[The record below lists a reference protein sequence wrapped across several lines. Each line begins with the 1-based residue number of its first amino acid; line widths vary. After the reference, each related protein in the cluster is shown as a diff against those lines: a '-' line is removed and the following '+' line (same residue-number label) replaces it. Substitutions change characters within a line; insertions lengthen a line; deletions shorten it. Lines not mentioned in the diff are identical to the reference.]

1 MLQRI
6 SLVTMAATRRRLR
19 SSSSATKELL
29 DDLVAAPKKPKRAPK
44 VATANAMAKE
54 RTSGTRAKAAV
65 AKPGKSLDIVALA
78 ADADARIVYTYPR
91 LVQGKL
97 LKRYKRFLADIQLAN
112 DEVVTVH
119 CPNTGP
125 MIGLLDLPLANVQ
138 LSVSDNPKRKYAHTL
153 EQIQVHNGRG
163 LEWVGVHSM
172 SANAMVGNAL
182 RHGWLP
188 DVVGHALI
196 TKITA
201 EVKHTAHSR
210 IDFVVETNGPKTFY
224 IEVKSV
230 TLRMDNGR
238 AVFPD
243 TVSTRAQK
251 HVDELIALRASHGTS
266 IQPTIVFLIQ
276 RRDST
281 SFAPS
286 TVHDPAFAALCASA
300 KAAGVHLFAYACE
313 LITSSDAGHIVLLPG
328 PLPVHTDD

>member
-29 DDLVAAPKKPKRAPK
+29 GDLVDAPKKPKRAPK
-44 VATANAMAKE
+44 AASVDAIAKE
-54 RTSGTRAKAAV
+54 RTPPKRAKAAA
-65 AKPGKSLDIVALA
+65 AKPGKSLEIVALA
-78 ADADARIVYTYPR
+78 ADADARVVYTYPR

-125 MIGLLDLPLANVQ
+125 MVGLLDMPLANVQ
-138 LSVSDNPKRKYAHTL
+138 LSLSDNPKRKYAHTL
-153 EQIQVHNGRG
+153 EQIQVDNGQG
-163 LEWVGVHSM
+163 LEWVGVHST

-188 DVVGHALI
+188 DVVGHARI
-196 TKITA
+196 TKISA

-210 IDFVVETNGPKTFY
+210 IDFVVETDAKTYY

-230 TLRMDNGR
+230 TLLTENGR

-251 HVDELIALRASHGTS
+251 HVEELIALQASHGTS
-266 IQPTIVFLIQ
+266 IQPTIVFVIQ
-276 RRDST
+276 RRDSS

-286 TVHDPAFAALCASA
+286 TAHDPAFAALCARA

-313 LITSSDAGHIVLLPG
+313 LMTPTSESGHVVLLPG
-328 PLPVHTDD
+328 PLPVITDD